1 MLYDPAEIV
10 AGDVVEEPV
19 SPPSVL
25 TLMLVP
31 ETEYEDPIRSLCSIG
46 PSTVSWT
53 ESVILDVI
61 SAALTGVIIKK
72 GNNKISFLT
81 IL

>member
-10 AGDVVEEPV
+10 AGDVVEEPE
-19 SPPSVL
+19 SPPNVA
-25 TLMLVP
+25 TLMFVP
-31 ETEYEDPIRSLCSIG
+31 ETEYEDPILVLCTIG

-53 ESVILDVI
+53 ESVIRDVI

-72 GNNKISFLT
+72 GNSRVSFLT